1 MKKSGQNGHDNREKE
16 EEIVR
21 RAQCGDTAA
30 FGQLYMLH
38 REAIYRYC
46 FRMTKDI
53 AEAEDITQEVFIRVL
68 RKIHLFRHDA
78 RFATWLTRIA
88 INLFLERLRRNRE
101 KDHVSLD
108 ELIEGEDSTFQR
120 HIAVTD
126 RHLALAVDRL
136 TFNRVFVQLAAPFRL
151 VLYLSAV
158 KGYSTK
164 EISAMIGEPAITT
177 RSRLFRAKRKM
188 RSLL

>member
-21 RAQCGDTAA
+21 RAQCGDAEA
-30 FGQLYMLH
+30 LGQLYMLH

-53 AEAEDITQEVFIRVL
+53 AEAEDITQEVFIRML

-78 RFATWLTRIA
+78 RFTTWLTRIA
-88 INLFLERLRRNRE
+88 INLFLERFRRKRVKN
-101 KDHVSLD
+101 HVSLD
-108 ELIEGEDSTFQR
+108 ELIKGEDAAFQR

-136 TFNRVFVQLAAPFRL
+136 AFDRAFARLSPPFRL
-151 VLYLSAV
+151 VIYLNDI
-158 KGYSTK
+158 KGYSNK
-164 EISAMIGEPAITT
+164 EISVMMGEPTITT
-177 RSRLFRAKRKM
+177 RSRLFRARRKM